1 MILKTTLN
9 KLQDFFSNTI
19 QKTILFSSSF
29 LENKIWA
36 FPFEISCT
44 SISVFNSITTF
55 IKSAFDV
62 HHQTEKNGKFKGAP
76 PEGMYYILYVSIY

>member
-9 KLQDFFSNTI
+9 QLHDFFSNNI

-29 LENKIWA
+29 LEKKIWSLL
-36 FPFEISCT
+36 FEISG
-44 SISVFNSITTF
+44 ISVSGINSTTTF
-55 IKSAFDV
+55 MKSAFDV
-62 HHQTEKNGKFKGAP
+62 HQTEKNGKFKGTP